1 MAYGLANYKSDLVAA
16 VASVY
21 GVMLERTGSTSHP
34 IPVVHLHGI
43 SDMILMDRD
52 KEKKVTL
59 MDVDSFLFF
68 G

>member
-43 SDMILMDRD
+43 SDMILMD
-52 KEKKVTL
+52 
-59 MDVDSFLFF
+59 
-68 G
+68 